1 MFSSLFGRND
11 KKSNIPISRLSPDA
25 IEQYLSAVAPQALE
39 VREDYLAFPQVVL
52 LPITARGNGVPGM
65 VEKPWSR
72 LNVGAFYADA
82 PLLYSISLRRESPDV
97 MKTGLRARRTLME
110 GFLMAAAEKT
120 GRRPSMAEHM
130 TDSAMDQAES
140 MLSFGKPVF
149 RVTLLASIFATLE
162 QHERAEAARRLL
174 ESNLRS
180 RGLLAQRLYY
190 IAESAIHYL
199 QPGGKLFPGFDEPI
213 LFAEETAPL
222 LPPPS
227 RTVLPAKDAVW
238 IGMHARDGRDVH
250 FSFTQGLD
258 PTTPA
263 PPHAISLI
271 LGEPGSGKTTLLRS
285 IMLQRMLQGRVVLSI
300 DPEGEN
306 NALCKAVGGK
316 IIPAGKPEDPNTCL
330 LHPLQG
336 KNEEDMLLAARFLL
350 SALLGEDALTPGI
363 QAALHEAVQTRWAR
377 HPGPCSI
384 AAFVDTLAAVNS
396 PDTHAPIAT
405 LKQYQKGSINEGYF
419 DREKALLST
428 EFEPGQWYNFD
439 LSTLQD
445 ANRNL
450 VYAVM
455 AWFFYHVVTVGRQPM
470 DIFIDEG
477 WRLLRSGTFSD
488 LLDELGR
495 RARKRGI
502 GVTLITHLPQ
512 DLMRNPTS
520 LSMASTSFIGRMG
533 PEEAFHFFR
542 SMGVTESEARANAEQ
557 VSRLPPRVFLAAPS
571 GGRGAL
577 FPVQVIIPPVWLDFW
592 KKLGVTGVMGPNK
605 AGV

>member
-1 MFSSLFGRND
+1 MLSSLFG
-11 KKSNIPISRLSPDA
+11 KSNKNNGPA
-25 IEQYLSAVAPQALE
+25 EAQEQGAVDQYRSSVAPQALE
-39 VREDYLAFPQVVL
+39 VKEDYITFPSVVL
-52 LPITARGNGVPGM
+52 LPITARGNGIPGM
-65 VEKPWSR
+65 IEKPWSR
-72 LNVGAFYADA
+72 LTVDVFYADA
-82 PLLYSISLRRESPDV
+82 PLLFSISLRREPPEV
-97 MKTGLRARRTLME
+97 MKTGLRSRRTLME
-110 GFLMAAAEKT
+110 GFLMVAAEKT
-120 GRRPSMAEHM
+120 GRRPSMADHA

-140 MLSFGKPVF
+140 LLSFGKPIF
-149 RVTLLASIFATLE
+149 RATMLAALFSPVE
-162 QHERAEAARRLL
+162 NYDRAENIRRLI

-190 IAESAIHYL
+190 IAESAIHYF

-213 LFAEETAPL
+213 LFSEETTPL
-222 LPPPS
+222 LPLPS
-227 RTVLPAKDAVW
+227 RTVVPADDAVW
-238 IGMHARDGRDVH
+238 IGMHARDGRDIH
-250 FSFTQGLD
+250 FSYKKGLD
-258 PTTPA
+258 PTSPA
-263 PPHAISLI
+263 PPHSLSLI
-271 LGEPGSGKTTLLRS
+271 LGEMGSGKTTLLRS
-285 IMLQRMLQGRVVLSI
+285 ILIQRMLQGRTVLSI

-306 NALCKAVGGK
+306 NALCEAIGGK
-316 IIPAGKPEDPNTCL
+316 IIPAGKPKDPDTCL

-336 KNEEDMLLAARFLL
+336 ETAEDMLLAVRFLL
-350 SALLGEDALTPGI
+350 SALMGEDALTPGI
-363 QAALHEAVQTRWAR
+363 QAAIHEAVLTRWAR
-377 HPGPCSI
+377 QPGPTSI
-384 AAFVDTLAAVNS
+384 AAFVESLGAINS
-396 PDTHAPIAT
+396 PDIHAPVAT
-405 LKQYQKGSINEGYF
+405 LRQYQRGSINEGYF

-428 EFEPGQWYNFD
+428 NFEPGQWYNFD

-455 AWFFYHVVTVGRQPM
+455 AWFFYHCVTVGKQPM

-557 VSRLPPRVFLAAPS
+557 VSRLPPRVFMAAPS

-577 FPVQVIIPPVWLDFW
+577 FPVQVIVPPVWLNLW
-592 KKLGVTGVMGPNK
+592 GKLGATGIMRPPESK
-605 AGV
+605 